1 MTSPT
6 SPPPGWFTDPE
17 DPTRTRWWDG
27 AQWTEHL
34 MPASVPPGSSP
45 TPPPHA
51 DGEKASWLRRLPK
64 WAWIVGGLVAVVIL
78 VFLAPLVALF
88 ALVVLITA
96 IVAVSRKTPTWL
108 RFRSNGIAAAA
119 IAASAVVFVVAGML
133 SGVIYPSPKTPVAAQ
148 SEQPASRAA
157 VASPTPTPSPTP
169 DDVDVAA
176 AASFTGTTAT
186 VADTAA
192 TDGRSARAILDTLTV
207 RAAASDSGFSR
218 AQFGQSWLDV
228 DRNGCDTRND
238 TLGRDLKNPVR
249 SGSCKVTSGQ
259 LADPYTGTTVA
270 FTRGPGTSKLVQID
284 HVVSLSNAWQS
295 GAQHLSADQ
304 RATFANDAINV
315 LAVSSDA
322 YGAKNGRDASAWLP
336 ANAGYQCA
344 YVARQVSVKA
354 MYGLSVTQNERDAMA
369 RVLDG
374 CADQGSVTSQYALKA
389 VVPPPAAPA
398 PAEPAPADPAPFV
411 EAPVQEAEPEAPAE
425 PAPAPPANAY
435 YANCKE
441 ARAAGAAPIRVGEP
455 GYSRKLDRDGDGI
468 ACE

>member
-1 MTSPT
+1 M
-6 SPPPGWFTDPE
+6 
-17 DPTRTRWWDG
+17 
-27 AQWTEHL
+27 
-34 MPASVPPGSSP
+34 
-45 TPPPHA
+45 
-51 DGEKASWLRRLPK
+51 
-64 WAWIVGGLVAVVIL
+64 
-78 VFLAPLVALF
+78 
-88 ALVVLITA
+88 
-96 IVAVSRKTPTWL
+96 
-108 RFRSNGIAAAA
+108 
-119 IAASAVVFVVAGML
+119 
-133 SGVIYPSPKTPVAAQ
+133 
-148 SEQPASRAA
+148 
-157 VASPTPTPSPTP
+157 
-169 DDVDVAA
+169 
-176 AASFTGTTAT
+176 
-186 VADTAA
+186 
-192 TDGRSARAILDTLTV
+192 
-207 RAAASDSGFSR
+207 
-218 AQFGQSWLDV
+218 
-228 DRNGCDTRND
+228 
-238 TLGRDLKNPVR
+238 
-249 SGSCKVTSGQ
+249 TSGQ